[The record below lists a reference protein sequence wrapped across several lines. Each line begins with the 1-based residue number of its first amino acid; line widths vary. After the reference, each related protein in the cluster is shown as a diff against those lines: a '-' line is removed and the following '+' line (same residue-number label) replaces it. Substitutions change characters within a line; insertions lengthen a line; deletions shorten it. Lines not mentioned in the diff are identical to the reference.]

1 MIALIQKVSNAS
13 VAVRSKKV
21 AQIKKGLVVFLGI
34 FDDDIEDDIFKVSKK
49 ILNLRVFNDSE
60 ENGQYSVQKMEGEI
74 LLVSQFTLCAQTK
87 KGNRPSFKK
96 AMSSKKALKYFNL
109 VVEELSKKVI
119 TKTGMF
125 GEKMEVSLV
134 NNGPMT
140 IILNTKNEKH

>member
-1 MIALIQKVSNAS
+1 MIALVQKVSNAS

-34 FDDDIEDDIFKVSKK
+34 FEDDIEDDIFKVSKK
-49 ILNLRVFNDSE
+49 ILNLRVFNNSE
-60 ENGQYSVQKMEGEI
+60 ENGQYSVQKIEGEI

>member
-60 ENGQYSVQKMEGEI
+60 ENGQYSVQKIGGEI

>member
-1 MIALIQKVSNAS
+1 MIALVQKVSNAS
-13 VAVRSKKV
+13 VTVRSKKV

-49 ILNLRVFNDSE
+49 ILNLRVFNNSE
-60 ENGQYSVQKMEGEI
+60 ENEQYSVQKIEGEI

-96 AMSSKKALKYFNL
+96 AMNSKKALKYFNL

>member
-49 ILNLRVFNDSE
+49 ILNLRVFNNSE